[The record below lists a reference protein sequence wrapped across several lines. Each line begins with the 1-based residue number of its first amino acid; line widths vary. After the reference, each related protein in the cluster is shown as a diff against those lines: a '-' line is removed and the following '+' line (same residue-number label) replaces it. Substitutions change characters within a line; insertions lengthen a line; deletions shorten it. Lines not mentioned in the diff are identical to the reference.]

1 MSTRRNTSDADAA
14 DVASTEEAQGR
25 GVSGRSSQ
33 KYLLWKT
40 AYRIYAFD
48 IDYKGF
54 HECCSVFVFLIWNE
68 MCATDDQ

>member
-33 KYLLWKT
+33 LVPSTLYTQVIHL
-40 AYRIYAFD
+40 
-48 IDYKGF
+48 
-54 HECCSVFVFLIWNE
+54 
-68 MCATDDQ
+68 